1 MIKHY
6 YKIAIRSLARQK
18 VLTFINISGLSIGLA
33 CFILF
38 LLYAVNEFSFDRF
51 HTNAKDIYRVYRWTE
66 GIGGDEPGGDV
77 YLPNPLGPAMKQDL
91 PEVIDYVRLY
101 DGWRSSFVR
110 IDDKVLQ
117 GRLSHTD
124 PSFFKVFSFGFI
136 HGNPATALK
145 NLNDVVLTKSKAREF
160 FGTENALGRTIDI
173 KTGDK
178 FEPFTVS
185 AIVEDIPANSSI
197 TFELLGHWQFMEG
210 TASGKR
216 SINNWNR
223 SAFITYVQLRKGSG
237 LPFDNKK
244 LAAFR
249 NKYYPNEEAELKKA
263 GYSWKGDALPVRY
276 GLQPIEA
283 VHTETKI
290 FGGLIENINPATVWI
305 LLSIAGAVLLIACIN
320 FTTLAIGRSAN
331 RAKEVGL
338 RKVIGG
344 EKKQLVS
351 QFLAE
356 AILLSCLSGILGIAL
371 AKFLL
376 PWFNDLSG
384 RQLSLSFSLYP
395 ELGWM
400 MVAIILL
407 VGLLAG
413 IYPALVLSAF
423 KPIEALR
430 SKIKVGGSNL
440 LTKSLVTIQFT
451 LSIGLI
457 IATLVILQQTSY
469 MTSKNPG
476 FNKEN
481 IIMVDAEETDTKQL
495 FPLFKQMLASHP
507 AIKGI
512 AGSELGLGEGT
523 GWSRSGF
530 EYKGSHKEV
539 FEYYVDENYLDVMGI
554 KLIAGRNFNTAIASD
569 TVSSVIIN
577 EAMVRDFGWTNET
590 AIGQEL
596 KGYMEDKTPVVI
608 GVVKNFHFRPFKED
622 IKPQMFH
629 QFADYAPYRFFVRIN
644 AGNPSSAIDAMQAA
658 WKKLEPLIPFR
669 YTFLDES
676 LDNFYKAEKRWSRIA
691 GWAGGIS
698 IFLAC
703 LGLFGLASL
712 AAINRTREIGIRKVL
727 GASLPSLIQLLSKD
741 FLKLVLLA
749 LLIAAPVSWY
759 FMQKWLAD
767 FAYRI
772 TISIWLI
779 AGAGILALLIAF
791 FTVGL
796 RALNAGRANPVKSL
810 RTE

>member
-1 MIKHY
+1 
-6 YKIAIRSLARQK
+6 
-18 VLTFINISGLSIGLA
+18 
-33 CFILF
+33 
-38 LLYAVNEFSFDRF
+38 
-51 HTNAKDIYRVYRWTE
+51 
-66 GIGGDEPGGDV
+66 
-77 YLPNPLGPAMKQDL
+77 
-91 PEVIDYVRLY
+91 
-101 DGWRSSFVR
+101 
-110 IDDKVLQ
+110 
-117 GRLSHTD
+117 
-124 PSFFKVFSFGFI
+124 
-136 HGNPATALK
+136 
-145 NLNDVVLTKSKAREF
+145 
-160 FGTENALGRTIDI
+160 
-173 KTGDK
+173 
-178 FEPFTVS
+178 
-185 AIVEDIPANSSI
+185 
-197 TFELLGHWQFMEG
+197 
-210 TASGKR
+210 
-216 SINNWNR
+216 
-223 SAFITYVQLRKGSG
+223 
-237 LPFDNKK
+237 
-244 LAAFR
+244 
-249 NKYYPNEEAELKKA
+249 
-263 GYSWKGDALPVRY
+263 
-276 GLQPIEA
+276 
-283 VHTETKI
+283 
-290 FGGLIENINPATVWI
+290 
-305 LLSIAGAVLLIACIN
+305 
-320 FTTLAIGRSAN
+320 
-331 RAKEVGL
+331 
-338 RKVIGG
+338 
-344 EKKQLVS
+344 
-351 QFLAE
+351 
-356 AILLSCLSGILGIAL
+356 LGIAL

-796 RALNAGRANPVKSL
+796 RALNAGRANPVESL